1 MSASYRPVQFL
12 AGLFSCVFG
21 LFSEWTSGCR
31 FDEELDFSDGSGVKP
46 QKGTLHMLR
55 KILMI
60 ALVLA
65 AVVAPLA
72 TRTPGVDASE
82 SP

>member
-1 MSASYRPVQFL
+1 MS
-12 AGLFSCVFG
+12 
-21 LFSEWTSGCR
+21 
-31 FDEELDFSDGSGVKP
+31 SDGSGVKP

-65 AVVAPLA
+65 AIVAPLA
-72 TRTPGVDASE
+72 TRIPGVDASSHRE
-82 SP
+82 APLISQDPLADNTDVYAFVSPDRRSASLSPPAA